1 VGRAPDPTRR
11 RRRLAPVAA
20 AVVALA
26 GLAVLTAGLFSSAA
40 ASNRLATMGLG
51 VILLFVGVALS
62 ARWFVRPL
70 ASAVGWPLERL
81 FSEPGLLARENAM
94 RSPARTAT
102 TAAALMVGLGLVV
115 FVAVFADGLKTSITG
130 SVDKLISADVIVRGQ
145 SNFVPLPE
153 ATSRAVRS
161 ARGVGI
167 AADVYVDQ
175 VQVNGHPSS
184 ANTDVIGGIEPG
196 QFPLVYRARWIAGTP
211 ADIFSRLRVGTA
223 LIEEQFAKTHHI
235 AVGQRFS
242 ILTPSGARANLLAI
256 GEYRDPQVMQGVM
269 ISVDQFRAVSSN
281 RDPWVIMAR
290 RANGTSADA
299 ARDSVTAALAPFP
312 TAKAQSQAQYKDSI
326 NAQLNQFVYLLYA
339 LLAMSVV
346 ISLFG
351 IANSLFLSI
360 HERTREFGLLR
371 AVGATRRQVRE
382 IVRLESVI
390 TAVIGGLLGTVVGVA
405 FAWLV
410 TQALGDLGLGFWVP
424 VAQLVGFLI
433 LAVLVGFAA
442 AAIPARRGA
451 RVSVMTALQTE

>member
-1 VGRAPDPTRR
+1 VLVGI
-11 RRRLAPVAA
+11 
-20 AVVALA
+20 
-26 GLAVLTAGLFSSAA
+26 AVLTAGLFSSAA
-40 ASNRLATMGLG
+40 ASNRLATMGVG
-51 VILLFVGVALS
+51 VVLLFVGVALS

-81 FSEPGLLARENAM
+81 FAEPGLLARENAM
-94 RSPARTAT
+94 RSPGRTAT

-130 SVDKLISADVIVRGQ
+130 SLDRLISADVMVRGQ
-145 SNFVPLPE
+145 SNFIPLPE
-153 ATSRAVRS
+153 ATSQVVRKTP
-161 ARGVGI
+161 GVGT

-175 VQVNGHPSS
+175 VEVNGHPSS
-184 ANTDVIGGIEPG
+184 STTDVIAGIQPG
-196 QFPLVYRARWIAGTP
+196 QFPTVYRANWINDTP
-211 ADIFSRLRVGTA
+211 ADIFTRLRVGTA
-223 LIEEQFAKTHHI
+223 LIEEQFAKTHDV
-235 AVGQRFS
+235 AVGQTFD
-242 ILTPSGARANLLAI
+242 ILTPSGGKARLLAI
-256 GEYRDPQVMQGVM
+256 GEYRDPQLMQGMM

-281 RDPWVIMAR
+281 RDPWLIMVR
-290 RANGTSADA
+290 RADGTTADA
-299 ARDSVTAALAPFP
+299 VRKSVKAALKPFP
-312 TAKAQSQAQYKDSI
+312 IARAQSQAQYRDAI
-326 NAQLNQFVYLLYA
+326 NQELNQFVYLLYA

-410 TQALGDLGLGFWVP
+410 TQALGDLGLGFSIP
-424 VAQLVGFLI
+424 VGELVGFLL
-433 LAVLVGFAA
+433 LAVLVGIAA